1 MMVVASAERRTLN
14 VPEWARWLGISPS
27 QAYEE
32 ARLTGAIAG
41 VPVIRIGSRVVV
53 SRELAERVLAGNDL
67 QPAEPT
73 VSR

>member
-1 MMVVASAERRTLN
+1 MQMATAERRTLN

-41 VPVIRIGSRVVV
+41 VRVIRVGHRVVV
-53 SRELAERVLAGNDL
+53 SRELAERVLAGADL
-67 QPAEPT
+67 PVIESEIA
-73 VSR
+73 